1 MKSGAEEWVL
11 VPGESSERVSGGL
24 MWALHKC
31 ASSSSLRAAT
41 SIHHHPWNLAV
52 NDLLLVI
59 EVEHVNGRHL
69 GWGAAGPRGASRVGV
84 LHQVGVRVFL
94 HEHVLALARAVVR
107 FVAFRGND
115 PIPAER
121 LKVHS

>member
-1 MKSGAEEWVL
+1 M
-11 VPGESSERVSGGL
+11 
-24 MWALHKC
+24 
-31 ASSSSLRAAT
+31 
-41 SIHHHPWNLAV
+41 

-59 EVEHVNGRHL
+59 EVEHVNRRHL
-69 GWGAAGPRGASRVGV
+69 GWGAAGPRRASRVGV